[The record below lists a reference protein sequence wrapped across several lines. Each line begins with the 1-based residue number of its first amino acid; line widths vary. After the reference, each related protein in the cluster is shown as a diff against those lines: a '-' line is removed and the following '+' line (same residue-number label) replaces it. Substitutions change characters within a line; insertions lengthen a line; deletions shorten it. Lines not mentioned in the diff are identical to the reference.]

1 MGADLYIK
9 SITDKAETKYGP
21 KFSAAIER
29 RNAMNRDL
37 ECWQQIVATR
47 ESIGGCLPSLDREL
61 QTAKEK
67 VEQLKGR
74 IQVAQN
80 EVERYCNLMQGN
92 GGYYRDSYNGTSVL
106 WRLELFWWKDTTGGK
121 MTPGA
126 LKALLA
132 KIKSRKLKP
141 VTEAELKD
149 QHCTVDA
156 ENSVKTWG
164 KFYQNKKRRL
174 VRFLTRAVAHAEK
187 GEEVYFSL

>member
-9 SITDKAETKYGP
+9 SITDKAEAKYGP
-21 KFSAAIER
+21 KFNAAVER

-37 ECWQQIVATR
+37 EAWQTIVATR
-47 ESIGGCLPSLDREL
+47 TSIGGGLPSLDREL
-61 QTAKEK
+61 QTALEK
-67 VEQLKGR
+67 VIQLKGR
-74 IQVAQN
+74 VQVAQN
-80 EVERYCNLMQGN
+80 EVERYYGLMTGV

-106 WRLELFWWKDTTGGK
+106 WRLELSWWKDTAGGK
-121 MTPGA
+121 MTPEA

-132 KIKSRKLKP
+132 KVKGRKLKP
-141 VTEAELKD
+141 LTEADLKA

-156 ENSVKTWG
+156 ENSVKTWS

-174 VRFLTRAVAHAEK
+174 VRFLTRAVKHAEQ